1 MESNYLLLI
10 LIASL
15 VLLIAVVKIILKYFE
30 RKEINSIL
38 ELMKK
43 KTKED
48 KEVEQKF
55 KECIKI
61 IEQNKK

>member
-1 MESNYLLLI
+1 MEGNYLLLI
-10 LIASL
+10 LISSL
-15 VLLIAVVKIILKYFE
+15 VLLIAVIKFIQKYFE
-30 RKEINSIL
+30 RKEVDSIL

>member
-1 MESNYLLLI
+1 MEGNYLLLI

-15 VLLIAVVKIILKYFE
+15 VLLIAVIKFIQKYFE
-30 RKEINSIL
+30 RKEVDSIL